1 MQKLI
6 RDTIQTTAS
15 YTVELKKKGRDTP
28 EKIAEFVDNTLG
40 FDINKKAITK
50 NSIGE
55 QLRKLRESALKK
67 NNCSLKSI
75 VDSEF
80 NNIEHEKKMNWD
92 KGTKVFKDRSV
103 IVHGA
108 YEIRNAS
115 WFETFEKA
123 SASLKEDIPNSA
135 KANRFY
141 DNKIKRL
148 YHGTNQRGGAGILGV
163 SGKFLIKSHGNK
175 IAGAML
181 GRGVYLADMTGKSG
195 GYFNATGWGMGRGCL
210 LVCDT
215 VLGNHHTC
223 DDYHSVDGDYSVDS
237 VSMVAGRSMNNTT
250 LKADEWCI
258 RDPSLVC
265 PRTLIDAES
274 VRRK

>member
-1 MQKLI
+1 MKLKNLEQE
-6 RDTIQTTAS
+6 T
-15 YTVELKKKGRDTP
+15 
-28 EKIAEFVDNTLG
+28 
-40 FDINKKAITK
+40 KA
-50 NSIGE
+50 
-55 QLRKLRESALKK
+55 
-67 NNCSLKSI
+67 
-75 VDSEF
+75 
-80 NNIEHEKKMNWD
+80 NWD
-92 KGTKVFKDRSV
+92 KGTKVFSDRSV

-123 SASLKEDIPNSA
+123 NASLKEDTSNSA
-135 KANRFY
+135 KVNRFY
-141 DNKIKRL
+141 ENKIKRL

-163 SGKFLIKSHGNK
+163 SGKFLVKNPGNK
-175 IAGAML
+175 TAGTML
-181 GRGVYLADMTGKSG
+181 GRGVYLADMAGKSG
-195 GYFNATGWGMGRGCL
+195 GYFNTTGWGMGHGCL

-237 VSMVAGRSMNNTT
+237 VSMVAGGSMNRTK

-258 RDPSLVC
+258 RNPSLVC

-274 VRRK
+274 VEHKHK